1 MSQGFNAKLRQ
12 VECEKTRYIC
22 ETDKMAAIL
31 DFYPHYAPLR
41 QSFFF
46 FDILGTLK
54 ERYQVTLTK
63 GKQGTIGFWTF
74 FHNKGI

>member
-1 MSQGFNAKLRQ
+1 MSQGFDAKLRQ

-46 FDILGTLK
+46 
-54 ERYQVTLTK
+54 LTY
-63 GKQGTIGFWTF
+63 WEL
-74 FHNKGI
+74 